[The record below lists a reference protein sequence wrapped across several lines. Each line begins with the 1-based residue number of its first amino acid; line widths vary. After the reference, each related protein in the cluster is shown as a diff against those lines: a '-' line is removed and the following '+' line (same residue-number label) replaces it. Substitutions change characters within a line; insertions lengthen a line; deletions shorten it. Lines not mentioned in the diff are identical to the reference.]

1 MNKSE
6 MAAKLA
12 AKTGLSKQKSLEVLN
27 ALFDSDPGNGIIA
40 IELDADRKV
49 VIPGFGTFG
58 TRRRAAR
65 QGTNPTN
72 REKIEIPAKKYAYFK
87 PGKTLRERVEK

>member
-49 VIPGFGTFG
+49 VIPGFGTVG